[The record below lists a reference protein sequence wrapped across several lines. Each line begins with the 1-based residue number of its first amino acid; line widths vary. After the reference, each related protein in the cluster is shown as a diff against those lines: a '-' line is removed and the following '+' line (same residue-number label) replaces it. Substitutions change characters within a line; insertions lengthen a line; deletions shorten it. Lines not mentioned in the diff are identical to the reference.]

1 MPSYEETFPNFQQ
14 YAKAQL
20 KYIVKVDSHN
30 RRKSDLTLRRLNE
43 EKAIFDP
50 IRDEAIIF
58 AVNNPSETEGLALL
72 QFMDEKGVAPTLP
85 LSDGR
90 LLIDLVVAKQAE
102 PTPEGQDPT
111 AWATNLEEM
120 RIYAEQLTKL
130 YETVAIQRARNE
142 ASREA
147 LANSMEKLTIW
158 KKYQE
163 QDKALDAAHNATV
176 VKAGQEYLEAKQTA
190 LSSSSK

>member
-1 MPSYEETFPNFQQ
+1 MPLYEETFPNYKQ

-20 KYIVKVDSHN
+20 KYIVKIDSHN
-30 RRKSDLTLRRLNE
+30 RKKSDLTLRRLNE
-43 EKAIFDP
+43 EKAIFAP

-58 AVNNPSETEGLALL
+58 AVNNPSAEEGLALL

-102 PTPEGQDPT
+102 PTPEGQEP
-111 AWATNLEEM
+111 AIWAQQLE
-120 RIYAEQLTKL
+120 RIRVYAEQLTKL
-130 YETVAIQRARNE
+130 YETVEIQRARNE

-147 LANSMEKLTIW
+147 MAKSMGKLTLW
-158 KKYQE
+158 AELEKQKQ
-163 QDKALDAAHNATV
+163 ALDAAHNAAV
-176 VKAGQEYLEAKQTA
+176 IKAGQEYLEAKQTV
-190 LSSSSK
+190 LGHV